1 MSDVEIDEGY
11 TKFAVDWT
19 DRSPLLHSSIAELER
34 WRRPLYQAGLIGH
47 YPDANIGYG
56 NLSVRAPGKGL
67 FIVSGTQTG
76 HLPHTD
82 RRHYALVTKAD
93 IAENSVS
100 CTGATQ
106 ASSESLTHAA
116 IYELDA
122 SINAVVHV
130 HSESLW
136 RKMKYSVPTTDADVA
151 YGTPEMAR
159 EFKRLYR
166 QTRFR
171 DLGVAVMAGHD
182 AGLVSIGGSVEE
194 AAQRILALHAEL
206 ERPSRGGSA
215 SQGD

>member
-1 MSDVEIDEGY
+1 MIDEGY

-19 DRSPLLHSSIAELER
+19 GRSQRSNPAIAELER
-34 WRRPLYQAGLIGH
+34 WRRPLYEAGLVGH
-47 YPDANIGYG
+47 YPDLNLGYG
-56 NLSVRAPGKGL
+56 NISVRSAGSGL
-67 FIVSGTQTG
+67 FIISGTRTG

-82 RRHYALVTKAD
+82 QRHYALVTKAD

-130 HSESLW
+130 HSERLW
-136 RKMKYSVPTTDADVA
+136 EQLKHSAPTTDADVA

-166 QTRFR
+166 ETHFR
-171 DLGVAVMAGHD
+171 DQGVAVMAGHD
-182 AGLVSIGGSVEE
+182 AGLVSIGGSLRQ
-194 AAQRILALHAEL
+194 AACRILSLHAE
-206 ERPSRGGSA
+206 RRCPGGS
-215 SQGD
+215 SS